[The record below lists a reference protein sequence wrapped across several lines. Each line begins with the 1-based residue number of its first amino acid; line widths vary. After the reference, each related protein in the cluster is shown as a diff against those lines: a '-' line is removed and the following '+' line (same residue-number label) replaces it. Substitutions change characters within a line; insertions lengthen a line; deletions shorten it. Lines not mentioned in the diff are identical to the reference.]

1 MPRPVALLPRPS
13 TSRYDEVPPTLAVVG
28 DEGCYRGVLDRSLA
42 VAANAGAPL
51 QVVVLHQRIRLTT
64 DPALLGYV
72 NRRLQQRLQI
82 LRAELD
88 GHPGG
93 GPATVQVLTHGGSPL
108 RSSLTSAWRAV
119 DAFAETIGARVV
131 VLPWELSEM
140 AWTRNAGSGRVLVA
154 VPDEADRPLPA
165 GRW

>member
-1 MPRPVALLPRPS
+1 MATPVPLLPGASKPC
-13 TSRYDEVPPTLAVVG
+13 YDEAPPTLAVVR
-28 DEGCYRGVLDRSLA
+28 DEGCYRGVLDRSVAL
-42 VAANAGAPL
+42 AANAGALL
-51 QVVVLHQRIRLTT
+51 QVVVLHQRVRLTT

-88 GHPGG
+88 GRAGGCPG
-93 GPATVQVLTHGGSPL
+93 TVQVLTHGGWPL
-108 RSSLTSAWRAV
+108 RSSLASAWRAV

-140 AWTRNAGSGRVLVA
+140 AWTLNADSGRVLVA
-154 VPDEADRPLPA
+154 VPDEADSPLPA